1 MIAGNS
7 FPNYI
12 WKLIALRN
20 WGRTHLWFSL
30 ITFHGRCQSIKV
42 TKGVQFSP
50 SSFAGNQRWSYWAE
64 ESHLPWEEGIT
75 GAIPRPFILEYGTAW
90 AMSVVPFV
98 WWGFFWCLLYFFY
111 RFFLMFICFSWHLK
125 GTWLLGVII
134 ILHMLYGVCLLPD
147 NWGTDV
153 CSLEAGGE
161 EREGWEVQGM
171 DDGAAE
177 AGAAEQC
184 WVLQGGFP
192 FITTS
197 HTSLGSNSN

>member
-1 MIAGNS
+1 MPKYKSYQRSPVFS
-7 FPNYI
+7 FILCWQP
-12 WKLIALRN
+12 ALELLG
-20 WGRTHLWFSL
+20 W
-30 ITFHGRCQSIKV
+30 
-42 TKGVQFSP
+42 
-50 SSFAGNQRWSYWAE
+50 
-64 ESHLPWEEGIT
+64 GIT
-75 GAIPRPFILEYGTAW
+75 SSLGRRNHRSHPKSLHSGIWNSLSDVCRTICLVGIFLMSFI
-90 AMSVVPFV
+90 
-98 WWGFFWCLLYFFY
+98 FFY